1 MFFLPDDKSGD
12 DAAEGG
18 ASAAGRSDGAS
29 ALARRTPPVAG
40 GVVGSPT
47 KAVPARVLNQIA
59 ALARRRVLGEFATRG
74 ADDLGEWVGSWF
86 ADAAV
91 RDALAEHVTGRHGVA
106 RVRDFLAADVAA
118 SLHEELVDT
127 DDWDFVSEA
136 RPKYQYSFLALSDHG
151 SAFFSPRRPTLR
163 RLYGLLNGPAV
174 KRWAE
179 HILREPEGTLDADT
193 TVMATEYRP
202 GVDYT
207 SLHSDAAERRR
218 LAFVLHLAQDWRPE
232 FGGDLVFV
240 DPVAIVHPEYNT
252 LNVFKVGG
260 GGNWHMVTPV
270 VPATPARRFAIT
282 GWFNSSSTPA
292 AQPAADAAD
301 FLLSI
306 DPTKK
311 RG

>member
-12 DAAEGG
+12 D
-18 ASAAGRSDGAS
+18 
-29 ALARRTPPVAG
+29 V

-86 ADAAV
+86 ADAAF
-91 RDALAEHVTGRHGVA
+91 RDALAEHVTGRRGVA

-118 SLHEELVDT
+118 SLHEELVDTT

-207 SLHSDAAERRR
+207 SLHSDASERRR

>member
-12 DAAEGG
+12 D
-18 ASAAGRSDGAS
+18 
-29 ALARRTPPVAG
+29 V

-86 ADAAV
+86 ADAAF
-91 RDALAEHVTGRHGVA
+91 RDALAEHVTGRRGVA

-118 SLHEELVDT
+118 SLHEELVDTT

-207 SLHSDAAERRR
+207 SLHSDASERRR

-232 FGGDLVFV
+232 FGGDRVFV